1 MKQMLQQF
9 AEQPTRENYLAVLQ
23 RLREVG
29 EPSVTPAEIAA
40 LSAQLAVANDS
51 AALSAIQ
58 RLPKSAAF
66 SPRVHYL
73 AAEFCD
79 RVGDQRRAELERFLF
94 SACLTGLLATGDG
107 TLARPYVVCQV
118 SDERDIL
125 LALGEISAELK
136 VLTRGQRTLD
146 RHRCESGR
154 EICFDCSQALLSPV
168 LVAAPEAAEPPV
180 ALVRLAPAEAAVT
193 RKRRPGGGRLKAARP
208 APGIAASRRARPA
221 GR

>member
-9 AEQPTRENYLAVLQ
+9 AEQPTRENYLAVLK
-23 RLREVG
+23 RLREAG
-29 EPSVTPAEIAA
+29 EPSVTPAEVAA
-40 LSAQLAVANDS
+40 LSDKLHASNEA

-66 SPRVHYL
+66 SPRVHFL

-79 RVGDQRRAELERFLF
+79 RICDEQRAELERFLF
-94 SACLTGLLATGDG
+94 AACLRGLLATGDG

-125 LALGEISAELK
+125 LALGEVSAELK
-136 VLTRGQRTLD
+136 VLAKGKRTIDKHVCL
-146 RHRCESGR
+146 SGR
-154 EICFDCSQALLSPV
+154 EICFDCSQALSAPV
-168 LVAAPEAAEPPV
+168 LVAASDSVEKPF
-180 ALVRLAPAEAAVT
+180 ALVQLASAAAAVS

-208 APGIAASRRARPA
+208 EPGIAASRRARPA
-221 GR
+221 GK